1 MSVYYTFVSF
11 FLFLK
16 NKIFF
21 ICFLLGFL
29 CVYCMGFFF
38 FYFFFIFFFFLWLLF
53 FGVFLGGSR
62 VS

>member
-21 ICFLLGFL
+21 ICFLLGFVGFL
-29 CVYCMGFFF
+29 CVCCKVVFFF
-38 FYFFFIFFFFLWLLF
+38 FFFFMVVVFWVFF
-53 FGVFLGGSR
+53 GGSR